1 MEKIAQRSQNAR
13 THDLRDTNPCSFFFN
28 SFNKKLSI
36 NETIANAQAEFPQVL
51 IDLMQ
56 DQKKESTAYDL
67 APNSEIE
74 GAMLNM
80 KELLTHFWSCFSDG
94 RFKSDMEEKV
104 NRMNQ
109 NLRNFEE
116 NTMRELRELEG
127 ISERS
132 DFIQMCEMLEEANQK
147 YMKLQEANAKRKRK
161 I

>member
-1 MEKIAQRSQNAR
+1 M
-13 THDLRDTNPCSFFFN
+13 
-28 SFNKKLSI
+28 KKLSI